1 VSSTKLVTSQWCMAS
16 IDPARARASLR
27 ALVTSTATAVL
38 AYAEEVSPAEVCED
52 VGRDLRVI
60 AAHRPRPSCGP
71 APRNVERLERALKV
85 LEREVTS
92 ASLAAAVIVL
102 KRLAGGP
109 AADADTAAA
118 RGHDDSDVASLAAAA
133 FDGDAAA
140 QDAFRR
146 AYRGK
151 APSASWRTVDA
162 VRNFMQ
168 RVAAAR
174 RAVENLRDEDDAAD
188 EVRLRAAEPDS
199 AAGGAG

>member
-1 VSSTKLVTSQWCMAS
+1 
-16 IDPARARASLR
+16 
-27 ALVTSTATAVL
+27 
-38 AYAEEVSPAEVCED
+38 
-52 VGRDLRVI
+52 
-60 AAHRPRPSCGP
+60 
-71 APRNVERLERALKV
+71 VERLERALTA
-85 LEREVTS
+85 LEKEVTS

-118 RGHDDSDVASLAAAA
+118 RGHDDVASLAAAA
-133 FDGDAAA
+133 FDGNAAV

-162 VRNFMQ
+162 LRNFMQ

-188 EVRLRAAEPDS
+188 EVRRRAAEPDS